1 MFQFFHKKKSPLALD
16 DSLLIGKGGVRSV
29 YRHPCDDDKC
39 VKILFNRAK
48 QRAVRREERYLARYW
63 KEGKPFDHL
72 SRYFGAC
79 ATTLGAGGIFQ
90 LVRDHDGAISRPL
103 SSYLAGQPFFG
114 HLPAERIA
122 TLLRQLRSHLLTHRI
137 IVSDPAPGN
146 IVVNFPSPEAPRL
159 VLIDGIGNPHFI
171 KLADYWGQ
179 AAEKIIAKKWRYY
192 IEDNP
197 SLAEIL

>member
-1 MFQFFHKKKSPLALD
+1 MFRFFHKKKSPLALD

-159 VLIDGIGNPHFI
+159 VLVDGIGNPHFI
-171 KLADYWGQ
+171 KIADYWGR
-179 AAEKIIAKKWRYY
+179 AAEKIIEKKWRYY

-197 SLAEIL
+197 SLAGIL